1 MQSFAVLFG
10 LKKYE
15 LVQIKK
21 KERKDEQAYAIVQH
35 CLAMLRIMH

>member
-10 LKKYE
+10 PKKYE

-21 KERKDEQAYAIVQH
+21 KKEKMSK
-35 CLAMLRIMH
+35 LTP